1 VNIVAHYSV
10 GRLCRLLVGWNTAE
24 INEDGQL
31 NGERES
37 KERFMRVGVKIDHV

>member
-1 VNIVAHYSV
+1 VNIFAEYSV
-10 GRLCRLLVGWNTAE
+10 GRLCRLLVGGNTAE

-37 KERFMRVGVKIDHV
+37 KRTFYASGS